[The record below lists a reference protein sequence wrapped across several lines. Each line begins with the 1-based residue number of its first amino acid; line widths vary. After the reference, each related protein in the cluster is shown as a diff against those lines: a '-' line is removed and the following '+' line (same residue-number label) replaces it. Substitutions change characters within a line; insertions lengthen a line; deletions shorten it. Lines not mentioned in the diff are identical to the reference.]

1 MRPSIPL
8 LPFVFLASLAGA
20 ALGAEPTPLGQW
32 ELSTGES
39 RYTVSACGDT
49 LCARLVWLREDA
61 RTPENLALLDSYV
74 VRGAVPADDGKWT
87 ATVTYDGTDYV
98 GTMVLT
104 EPDEMQLRS
113 CSGILCRSF
122 TLRRI

>member
-20 ALGAEPTPLGQW
+20 AVGAEPTPLGQ
-32 ELSTGES
+32 TGES

-61 RTPENLALLDSYV
+61 RSPENLALLDSYV
-74 VRGAVPADDGKWT
+74 VRGAVPAEDGKWT
-87 ATVTYDGTDYV
+87 ATVTYDGADYA
-98 GTMVLT
+98 GTMMLT

-122 TLRRI
+122 TLRRL